1 MRHFKL
7 PFGSF
12 SQCIIEENQRKDDM
26 ISFSTFVPCD
36 GGTCV
41 KERQQTSTHSYLISF
56 CSVKNPQNNC
66 AEIVGFKSNC

>member
-1 MRHFKL
+1 MRHFQL

-12 SQCIIEENQRKDDM
+12 RQCIIDGNKEFWENYD
-26 ISFSTFVPCD
+26 FGFCD